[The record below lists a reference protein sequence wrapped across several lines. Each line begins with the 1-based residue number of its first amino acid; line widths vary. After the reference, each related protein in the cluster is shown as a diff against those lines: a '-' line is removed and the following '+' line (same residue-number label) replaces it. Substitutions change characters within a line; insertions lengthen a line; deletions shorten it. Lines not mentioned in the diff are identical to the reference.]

1 MEQPNTAQSATR
13 DGVSSDSAASANW
26 VRELE
31 QRIAVL
37 EADRADKRLAVLEA
51 DHVGKDDLARDVASI
66 KEDWEKILPPPGKN
80 FVTSDDLEKR
90 LSESHPTTSPTA
102 VAARLCP
109 ECGSPAH
116 RNCKL
121 PPV

>member
-1 MEQPNTAQSATR
+1 MEQPTTAQSATR

-31 QRIAVL
+31 QRIIRL
-37 EADRADKRLAVLEA
+37 ETNPPRLLGRVEKLEKNQPA
-51 DHVGKDDLARDVASI
+51 EGA
-66 KEDWEKILPPPGKN
+66 N
-80 FVTSDDLEKR
+80 FVTHDDLEKR
-90 LSESHPTTSPTA
+90 LSETHPTTSPTA

-116 RNCKL
+116 KNCKL